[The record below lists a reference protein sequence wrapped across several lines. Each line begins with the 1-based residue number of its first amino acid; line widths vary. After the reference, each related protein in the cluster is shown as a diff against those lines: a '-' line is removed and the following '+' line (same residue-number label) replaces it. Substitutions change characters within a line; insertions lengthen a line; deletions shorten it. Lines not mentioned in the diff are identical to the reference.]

1 MVKVQK
7 KIRYKGTVL
16 VEAALVFP
24 LLLLLT
30 LGAIEYG
37 WLFLKSQQITNAAR
51 QGARVAVR
59 ADATNQ
65 DVLTSINNLM
75 TSAGMA
81 NSGYQ
86 VEIAPSDVS
95 SVEPCFSINVKV
107 RVPCANI
114 VLINA
119 PALLPT
125 PTTLQSAVS
134 MVKEGPYGGP

>member
-1 MVKVQK
+1 MVKIQK
-7 KIRYKGTVL
+7 KIHYKGTVL

-37 WLFLKSQQITNAAR
+37 WIFLKSQQITNAAR
-51 QGARVAVR
+51 QGARVAIR
-59 ADATNQ
+59 ADATTQ
-65 DVLTSINNLM
+65 DVLTTIDYLM
-75 TSAGMA
+75 TAADMA

-86 VEIAPSDVS
+86 VEISPSDVS
-95 SVEPCFSINVKV
+95 SVEPTFSINVKV
-107 RVPCANI
+107 TVPCANV

-125 PTTLQSAVS
+125 PTTLRAAVS

>member
-1 MVKVQK
+1 MVKVPK
-7 KIRYKGTVL
+7 KIRYNGTVL

-59 ADATNQ
+59 DGATTQ
-65 DVLTSINNLM
+65 DVLTTIDNLM
-75 TSAGMA
+75 AAADMA
-81 NSGYQ
+81 KSGYQ
-86 VEIAPSDVS
+86 VVIAPSVS
-95 SVEPCFSINVKV
+95 VSPGFPVNVRV
-107 RVPCANI
+107 TVPCANV

-125 PTTLQSAVS
+125 PTTLRAAVS